1 VVNLFPPLEPRQ
13 FRALQIGIAASVLLH
28 ALVLFL
34 APGFRT
40 PPRHMPALPTLS
52 AVLRSPPPS
61 VEPASAPKTAAEPV
75 REAQKPPPEPKPK
88 AEPPRPKIQTP
99 QLTTPTPQ
107 AQAAPAT
114 PASTAPAT
122 PAATAPAPVTA
133 SETKSGSSAATAQPP
148 PVLASSAPNVAAA
161 SSPADPDALEGYKVQ
176 LAAFAA
182 KYKRYPATALES
194 HWEGIAEVKLTIGAD
209 GRIREAVI
217 VNSSGH
223 DVLDKVAIDMV
234 RKAAPLTEI
243 KPALRNKE
251 FSINLP
257 IVFNIERKSG

>member
-1 VVNLFPPLEPRQ
+1 
-13 FRALQIGIAASVLLH
+13 
-28 ALVLFL
+28 
-34 APGFRT
+34 
-40 PPRHMPALPTLS
+40 
-52 AVLRSPPPS
+52 
-61 VEPASAPKTAAEPV
+61 
-75 REAQKPPPEPKPK
+75 
-88 AEPPRPKIQTP
+88 
-99 QLTTPTPQ
+99 
-107 AQAAPAT
+107 
-114 PASTAPAT
+114 
-122 PAATAPAPVTA
+122 
-133 SETKSGSSAATAQPP
+133 
-148 PVLASSAPNVAAA
+148 
-161 SSPADPDALEGYKVQ
+161 VQ

-223 DVLDKVAIDMV
+223 DMLDKVAIDMV